1 MRLLFVRHGESE
13 ANALPITQGQLD
25 TPLSDRGIGQASLI
39 AARLRDERI
48 DCVYVSDLD
57 RAVQTARMIVEHH
70 PGVSLVRSSL
80 LRERS
85 AGVFEGRPNE
95 EFKREYEKFSFG
107 KFRPYRGES
116 FEDLQRRA
124 VEFYQGLLDMHLGQ
138 TVLLVGHG
146 GFFTSLL
153 LYLMNR
159 PIELDAFREARPP
172 NCALTVLE
180 IDDDRNH
187 KITLLN
193 CVKHLDA

>member
-13 ANALPITQGQLD
+13 ANARPITQGQLD
-25 TPLSDRGIGQASLI
+25 TPLSERGREQASLI
-39 AARLRDERI
+39 AARLMDERI

-57 RAVQTARMIVEHH
+57 RAVQTARIILQHH
-70 PGVSLVRSSL
+70 PQVSPVRSSL

-85 AGVFEGRPNE
+85 AGVFEGRPKE
-95 EFKREYEKFSFG
+95 EFRREYEKFSFG
-107 KFRPYRGES
+107 KFRPAKGES

-124 VEFYQGLLDMHLGQ
+124 VEFYRGLLDKHLGQ

-153 LYLMNR
+153 LYLMDR
-159 PIELDAFREARPP
+159 PIELESFRNTRPP

-180 IDDDRNH
+180 VDADKNYRIA
-187 KITLLN
+187 LLN